1 VTAVV
6 PQPISSHQNPV
17 RRSVKGGSLLRYL
30 HTTDPKD
37 IAILYL
43 TTSFAFFMAGGA
55 MAMLMRAE
63 LAQPGMQFL
72 SNEQYNQLFT
82 MHGTIM
88 LLLYATPIL
97 FGFANYVLPLQIGAP
112 DVAFPRLNAFS
123 YWLFLFGGLTVMA
136 GFLTPGGAADFGW
149 FAYHPLAGAAHSPG
163 VGGDLWFMG
172 LVVAGLGT
180 ILGGVNFITTVV
192 CLRAPGMTM
201 FRMPIFTWNIFI
213 TMILILIAFP
223 ILTAALLGAEA
234 DRHLGAHVFDPAN
247 GGAILWQHLFWFFG
261 HPEVYIVA
269 LPFFGIVTEVFPVFS
284 RKPLFGY
291 KALVYATIAIAALSA
306 AVWAHHMYATGA
318 VLLAFFSL
326 TTFLIAIPTGIKFF
340 NWVGTMWRGQLT
352 FESPMLFAVGFL
364 VTFLFGGLTGIL
376 LASPPVDFHVS
387 DTYFVVA
394 HFHYV
399 LFGTIVFATYSGI
412 YFWFPKMTGRMMD
425 ETLGK
430 VHFWLTFIGFHGTFL
445 VQHWLGNI
453 GMPRRYADYLPTDG
467 FTTLNTVS
475 SIFAFILG
483 ASTLPFIYNV
493 FRSYRY
499 GRVVT
504 VDDPWGFGNSLEWA
518 TSCPPPRHN
527 FTELP
532 RIRSERPAFEL
543 HYPHLVPRLREE
555 SHTRRRGQPSPP
567 SQKTT
572 EVLGREAGRRDVD
585 AEKP

>member
-1 VTAVV
+1 MTAVA
-6 PQPISSHQNPV
+6 PQPITSRPYPARV
-17 RRSVKGGSLLRYL
+17 TPKGSVFLKMLR
-30 HTTDPKD
+30 TTDPKD

-43 TTSFAFFMAGGA
+43 VASFAFFMVGGL
-55 MAMLMRAE
+55 MALLMRAE
-63 LAQPGMQFL
+63 LGAPGQQFL

-97 FGFANYVLPLQIGAP
+97 FGFANYIVPLQIGAP

-123 YWLFLFGGLTVMA
+123 FWAFLFGGLTVMS

-149 FAYHPLAGAAHSPG
+149 FAYTPLSDAIHSPG
-163 VGGDLWFMG
+163 YGADLWIVG
-172 LVVAGLGT
+172 LALAGLGT
-180 ILGGVNFITTVV
+180 ILGGVNFITTIV
-192 CLRAPGMTM
+192 CMRAPGMTM
-201 FRMPIFTWNIFI
+201 FRMPIFTWNIFV
-213 TMILILIAFP
+213 TAILVLIAFP
-223 ILTAALLGAEA
+223 ILTAALFGLLV
-234 DRHLGAHVFDPAN
+234 DRHFGAHVFDPAN
-247 GGAILWQHLFWFFG
+247 GGVILWQHLFWFFG

-269 LPFFGIVTEVFPVFS
+269 LPFFGIVSEVFPVFA
-284 RKPLFGY
+284 RKPVFGY
-291 KALVYATIAIAALSA
+291 KGLVYATISIAALSV

-326 TTFLIAIPTGIKFF
+326 TTFLIAIPTGVKFV
-340 NWVGTMWRGQLT
+340 NWIGTLWKGQIT
-352 FESPMLFAVGFL
+352 FETPMMFALGFL

-376 LASPPVDFHVS
+376 LASPPIDFHVS

-430 VHFWLTFIGFHGTFL
+430 VHFWLTFIGFHTTFL
-445 VQHWLGNI
+445 VQHWLGNE

-467 FTTLNTVS
+467 FTTLNVIS
-475 SIFAFILG
+475 SIGAFVLG
-483 ASTLPFIYNV
+483 ASTLPFIWNV

-543 HYPHLVPRLREE
+543 HYPHLVVQFREE
-555 SHTRRRGQPSPP
+555 AHVGHKPSPYEKVA
-567 SQKTT
+567 SST
-572 EVLGREAGRRDVD
+572 ERESGPNGDDKAR
-585 AEKP
+585 

>member
-1 VTAVV
+1 MTELAPHPVSTRAY
-6 PQPISSHQNPV
+6 PV
-17 RRSVKGGSLLRYL
+17 RRSVKGASLSRFL

-37 IAILYL
+37 IGILYL

-63 LAQPGMQFL
+63 LARPGTQFL
-72 SNEQYNQLFT
+72 SPEQYNQLFT

-97 FGFANYVLPLQIGAP
+97 FGFANYILPLQIGSP

-149 FAYHPLAGAAHSPG
+149 TAYHPLASQAHSPG
-163 VGGDLWFMG
+163 VGGDLWVMG
-172 LVVAGLGT
+172 LAVAGLGT
-180 ILGGVNFITTVV
+180 ILGGVNMLTTVI

-213 TMILILIAFP
+213 TTILILIAFP
-223 ILTAALLGAEA
+223 ILTAGLMGMEV
-234 DRHLGAHVFDPAN
+234 DRHLGGHVFDEAN

-269 LPFFGIVTEVFPVFS
+269 LPFFGIVSEVFPVFS

-306 AVWAHHMYATGA
+306 AVWAHHMFATGA
-318 VLLAFFSL
+318 VLLAFFSF

-340 NWVGTMWRGQLT
+340 NWIGTMWKGQLT
-352 FESPMLFAVGFL
+352 FETPMLFAVGFL

-430 VHFWLTFIGFHGTFL
+430 VHFWLTFIGFHATFL
-445 VQHWLGNI
+445 VQHWVGNE
-453 GMPRRYADYLPTDG
+453 GMPRRYIDYLPTDG
-467 FTTLNTVS
+467 FTVLNTVS
-475 SIFAFILG
+475 SIGAFVLG
-483 ASTLPFIYNV
+483 ASTLPFVWNV

-499 GRVVT
+499 GQVVT
-504 VDDPWGFGNSLEWA
+504 VDDPWGHGNSLEWA

-527 FTELP
+527 FLELP

-543 HYPHLVPRLREE
+543 HYPHLVERIRAEA
-555 SHTRRRGQPSPP
+555 HT
-567 SQKTT
+567 
-572 EVLGREAGRRDVD
+572 GREPTLSEVASQQVGREQQPDDDPKSR
-585 AEKP
+585 